1 MNELV
6 FTGSYK
12 PLEERDIQE
21 FEQWLEAPLPRRYRN
36 FLLAHNGGHPH
47 KHLLPGCYLEG
58 FNAIKEAGGSECL
71 KNDVGARADD
81 LPNGFIS
88 IGYAGNGDRICLS
101 LTDEK
106 IFLWEHERAYNAR
119 PPHLKELVL
128 LANNID
134 DLLSKLEGEDP
145 PVPDDEIS
153 NLGRWGDIKLL
164 DDYLK
169 QGHDINKISPAGS
182 IIVLDAVYAKNLDF
196 LKACHVRG
204 AILKDR
210 GLLHG
215 AAFAYEFEILQYL
228 LEQGLDPNEI
238 DEFGRTPLDCVL
250 IPGNGPVPKLL
261 KSKGGVYSKDL

>member
-6 FTGSYK
+6 FTGSHK

-21 FEQWLEAPLPRRYRN
+21 FEQWLEARLPWRYRS

-58 FNAIKEAGGSECL
+58 FNAITDASCSVSLKDDVEAWI
-71 KNDVGARADD
+71 DD
-81 LPNGFIS
+81 FPDGFIS

-101 LTDEK
+101 LADEK
-106 IFLWEHERAYNAR
+106 IFLWEHERPYNAH
-119 PPHLKELVL
+119 PPHLNEFVL

-134 DLLSKLEGEDP
+134 DLLSKLEGDDP
-145 PVPDDEIS
+145 PVPDDDIS
-153 NLGRWGDIKLL
+153 NIGRWGDIKLL

-169 QGHDINKISPAGS
+169 QGHDINKISPTGKL
-182 IIVLDAVYAKNLDF
+182 IIRGAVYARNLDF
-196 LKACHVRG
+196 VKACHVRG

-215 AAFAYEFEILQYL
+215 AAFTGEFEITQYL
-228 LEQGLDPNEI
+228 LEQGLDANEI
-238 DEFGRTPLDCVL
+238 DELGRTPLDCALYTKSVR
-250 IPGNGPVPKLL
+250 VSELL
-261 KSKGGVYSKDL
+261 MSKGGVRSKDI